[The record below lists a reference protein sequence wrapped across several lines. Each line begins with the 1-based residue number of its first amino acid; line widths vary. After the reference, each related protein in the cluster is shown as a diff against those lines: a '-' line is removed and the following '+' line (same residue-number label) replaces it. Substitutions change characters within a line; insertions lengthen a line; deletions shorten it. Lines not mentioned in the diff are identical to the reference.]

1 MTENWAV
8 FNLKSTAKAT
18 SSKVCSNTHKE
29 ARMTSQRTRNP
40 QIYIY
45 IYTLLPYIYIYIY
58 TVKKQGN
65 DNNVNNRSRERKP
78 KSKRR

>member
-18 SSKVCSNTHKE
+18 SSKVCPNTHKE
-29 ARMTSQRTRNP
+29 ARMTGQRTRNP

-45 IYTLLPYIYIYIY
+45 IYTAAVYIYIH
-58 TVKKQGN
+58 TVKNKAMTTTLTME
-65 DNNVNNRSRERKP
+65 V
-78 KSKRR
+78 